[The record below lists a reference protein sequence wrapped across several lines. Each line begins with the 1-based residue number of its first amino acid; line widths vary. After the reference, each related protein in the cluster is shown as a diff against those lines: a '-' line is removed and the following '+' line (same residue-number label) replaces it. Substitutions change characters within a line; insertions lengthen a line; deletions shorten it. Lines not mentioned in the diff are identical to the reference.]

1 MKIIIRKFKRL
12 ENLELKVPAEITG
25 GNGVGKTSILEAISF
40 VLTGK
45 DQNGKEFAQVYDN
58 RVDLHDAIAD
68 VSYFDD
74 YGNEFRRVV
83 EPTFTTSRS
92 GEETLKI
99 MRSTRCTKNG
109 IDTNDFSGEFND
121 FYKFGTDYFFNQK
134 ETDQR
139 AMFIDLMK
147 SLLPSY
153 DVAEAQLKL
162 KSLQKT
168 QRDTQSDITIE
179 RKALKAIQNVEVKEM
194 PSDIEALEN
203 EYQNLIKSSSDN
215 QRLISEINSQNNKLL
230 SDYRN
235 KKSYLEFKI
244 QSKKLN
250 LENSK
255 YEIEHRTATLKQ
267 VESTSFNGYEEA
279 DTSVLNELLDDAN
292 SKLAK
297 SEYYTDLNEF
307 AKVYASKNPIVS
319 ENMERM
325 KRLRYVTPENLPE
338 GEKLT
343 DVCSSCGVASQGVLD
358 NGIKNIIDGL
368 KAENKQI
375 LESEMRA
382 VNGVY
387 LTLKDERD
395 RLQSQLNRIEE
406 QNKRNAENTEK
417 LKRAFDIKKTNQ
429 IDELKKEIALQE
441 KNIITIFEAEILS
454 LEKQLADLQ
463 EPKMKE
469 LPTELS
475 ISDELQEAHVQYQN
489 LRDEFVGAKAVN
501 KNNENIKAKKEIEIQ
516 KFRDLLMQVDTEI
529 ITLQEEITDYF
540 SNLTNVV
547 EKEFSGKIK
556 IGVELQEYII
566 SKDEYKDAFKITA
579 DGKVFPHE
587 CNGALINN
595 TKLQVLATLQR
606 LKGYNGITIMDNAE
620 ANTTQP
626 IEPCDLNLVIAR
638 ATSDKELIIK

>member
-1 MKIIIRKFKRL
+1 MKIQIRKFKRL
-12 ENLELKVPAEITG
+12 SDLTVNVPAKITG
-25 GNGVGKTSILEAISF
+25 GNEKGKTTILEAISF
-40 VLTGK
+40 CLTGK
-45 DQNGKEFAQVYDN
+45 DLSGNEFKQVYDN

-109 IDTNDFSGEFND
+109 IDVNDFSGEFQD
-121 FYKFGTDYFFNQK
+121 FYNFGTDYFFNQK
-134 ETDQR
+134 ETNQR

-147 SLLPSY
+147 SLLPNY

-162 KSLQKT
+162 KSLKKT

-179 RKALKAIQNVEVKEM
+179 RKALKAIQNVEIKEI
-194 PSDIEALEN
+194 PTDIEALES
-203 EYQNLIKSSSDN
+203 EYQNLIKSSSDI
-215 QRLISEINSQNNKLL
+215 QKLISEINRQNNALL
-230 SDYRN
+230 SDYR
-235 KKSYLEFKI
+235 KTQSDLESKL
-244 QSKKLN
+244 QSTNFN
-250 LENSK
+250 LRNSQN
-255 YEIEHRTATLKQ
+255 EIERLKGTLNHTI
-267 VESTSFNGYEEA
+267 ETNFEGYEQT
-279 DTSVLNELLDDAN
+279 DTGALSELLDAAI

-297 SEYYTDLNEF
+297 SEYFTDLIEF
-307 AKVYASKNPIVS
+307 AKVYAKSNPIVS

-325 KRLRYVTPENLPE
+325 KRLRYATPDNLPE
-338 GEKLT
+338 GEALT

-375 LESEMRA
+375 LEAEMRA

-395 RLQSQLNRIEE
+395 RLQAQLNRIEE
-406 QNKRNAENTEK
+406 QNKKNAENAEK
-417 LKRAFDIKKTNQ
+417 LKRAFDIKKTNK

-441 KNIITIFEAEILS
+441 KNISTFEAEISS
-454 LEKQLADLQ
+454 LEKQLVDLK

-469 LPTELS
+469 LPTELT
-475 ISDELQEAHVQYQN
+475 ISDELLEAHTQYQE
-489 LRDEFVGAKAVN
+489 LRDEIVGAKAVN
-501 KNNENIKAKKEIEIQ
+501 KNNENLKAKKEAEIK
-516 KFRDLLMQVDTEI
+516 KFRDLLLEVDAEI
-529 ITLQEEITDYF
+529 IKLQSEITDYF
-540 SNLTNVV
+540 SNLTDVV
-547 EKEFSGKIK
+547 DKEFSGKIK
-556 IGVELQEYII
+556 IGVQLQELII
-566 SKDEYKDAFKITA
+566 SRDEYKDVFKITA
-579 DGKVFPHE
+579 NGKVFPHE

-606 LKGYNGITIMDNAE
+606 LKGYKGITIMDNAE
-620 ANTTQP
+620 ANTTQA
-626 IEPCDLNLVIAR
+626 IEPCGLNLVIAR
-638 ATSDKELIIK
+638 ATIDKELIIL

>member
-1 MKIIIRKFKRL
+1 MKILIRKFKRL
-12 ENLELKVPAEITG
+12 ENLTVKIPSEIIG

-99 MRSTRCTKNG
+99 LRSTRCTKNG

-147 SLLPSY
+147 SLLPNY

-162 KSLQKT
+162 KSLKKT
-168 QRDTQSDITIE
+168 QRNTQSDITVE
-179 RKALKAIQNVEVKEM
+179 RKALKAIQNVEVKEI
-194 PSDIEALEN
+194 PTDLEALET
-203 EYQNLIKSSSDN
+203 EYQNLIKSNTDN
-215 QRLISEINSQNNKLL
+215 QRLISEINRENNALLSGYRKQQSDLEFRLKDIKLILKYSQN
-230 SDYRN
+230 
-235 KKSYLEFKI
+235 
-244 QSKKLN
+244 
-250 LENSK
+250 
-255 YEIEHRTATLKQ
+255 EIERLTATLEQTKD
-267 VESTSFNGYEEA
+267 TSFKGYEET
-279 DTSVLNELLDDAN
+279 DTSTLKELLDDTN
-292 SKLAK
+292 SKLLK
-297 SEYYTDLNEF
+297 SEYYTDLKEF
-307 AKVYASKNPIVS
+307 AKVYAKNNPIVS
-319 ENMERM
+319 ANMERM
-325 KRLRYVTPENLPE
+325 KRLRYATPENLPE
-338 GEKLT
+338 GEELT
-343 DVCSSCGVASQGVLD
+343 DVCSSCGVASQKVLD

-395 RLQSQLNRIEE
+395 RLQAQLYVVEE
-406 QNKRNAENTEK
+406 QNKKNAENAEK
-417 LKRAFDIKKTNQ
+417 LKRAFNIKKTNQ
-429 IDELKKEIALQE
+429 IEELKKEIALQE
-441 KNIITIFEAEILS
+441 KNISTFEAEILS
-454 LEKQLADLQ
+454 LEKQLEDLH

-469 LPTELS
+469 LPTELT
-475 ISDELQEAHVQYQN
+475 ISDELQDAHNEYQK
-489 LRDEFVGAKAVN
+489 LRDEIVGAKAVN
-501 KNNENIKAKKEIEIQ
+501 KNNEYIKAKKEAEIQ
-516 KFRDLLMQVDTEI
+516 KMQSILMEVDTEI
-529 ITLQEEITDYF
+529 IKLQEEITDYF
-540 SNLTNVV
+540 SNLTDVV
-547 EKEFSGKIK
+547 DKEFSGKIK
-556 IGVELQEYII
+556 IGVQLQELII
-566 SKDEYKDAFKITA
+566 SKDEYRDVFKITA

-606 LKGYNGITIMDNAE
+606 LKGYKGITIMDNAE

-626 IEPCDLNLVIAR
+626 IEPCGLNLVIAR

>member
-1 MKIIIRKFKRL
+1 MKVLIRKFKRL
-12 ENLELKVPAEITG
+12 ENLELKVPSEIMG
-25 GNGVGKTSILEAISF
+25 GNGIGKTSILEAISF

-74 YGNEFRRVV
+74 YGSEFRRVV

-109 IDTNDFSGEFND
+109 IDTNDFSGEFQD

-147 SLLPSY
+147 SLLPDY
-153 DVAEAQLKL
+153 DVAEAQLKM
-162 KSLQKT
+162 KSLKKT
-168 QRDTQSDITIE
+168 QRDTQADITSE
-179 RKALKAIQNVEVKEM
+179 RKALKLIQDVEVKEM
-194 PSDIEALEN
+194 PADLEALEN
-203 EYQNLIKSSSDN
+203 EYQNLIKSSSSN
-215 QRLISEINSQNNKLL
+215 QSLISEINQQNNDLL
-230 SDYRN
+230 SEYR
-235 KKSYLEFKI
+235 KHQSDLEFKI
-244 QSKKLN
+244 QSGKLN
-250 LENSK
+250 LKDSRN
-255 YEIEHRTATLKQ
+255 EIERLTATLNHTI
-267 VESTSFNGYEEA
+267 ETNFEGYEETS
-279 DTSVLNELLDDAN
+279 TSVLSEMLMRAN
-292 SKLAK
+292 SKLEQAT
-297 SEYYTDLNEF
+297 YFTDLNEF
-307 AKVYASKNPIVS
+307 AKVHAKNNPIVS

-325 KRLRYVTPENLPE
+325 KRLRYATPDNLPE
-338 GEKLT
+338 GEELT
-343 DVCSSCGVASQGVLD
+343 DVCSSCGVASQTVLD

-387 LTLKDERD
+387 LTLKDGRD
-395 RLQSQLNRIEE
+395 RLQAQINRIEE
-406 QNKRNAENTEK
+406 ENKKNAENTEK

-429 IDELKKEIALQE
+429 IDELKKEIELQE
-441 KNIITIFEAEILS
+441 KNISTFEAEILS
-454 LEKQLADLQ
+454 LEKQLSELK
-463 EPKMKE
+463 EPTLKE
-469 LPTELS
+469 LPTELT
-475 ISDELQEAHVQYQN
+475 ISDELQEAHTQYQN
-489 LRDEFVGAKAVN
+489 LRDEIVGAKAVN
-501 KNNENIKAKKEIEIQ
+501 KNNEERKALTEFEIKKMQSI
-516 KFRDLLMQVDTEI
+516 LMEVDTEI
-529 ITLQEEITDYF
+529 IKLQSEITDYF

-556 IGVELQEYII
+556 IGVQLQELII

-579 DGKVFPHE
+579 DGKVFPSE

-606 LKGYNGITIMDNAE
+606 LKGYKGITIMDNAE
-620 ANTTQP
+620 ANTTQT
-626 IEPCDLNLVIAR
+626 IEPCGLNLVIAR

>member
-1 MKIIIRKFKRL
+1 
-12 ENLELKVPAEITG
+12 
-25 GNGVGKTSILEAISF
+25 
-40 VLTGK
+40 
-45 DQNGKEFAQVYDN
+45 
-58 RVDLHDAIAD
+58 
-68 VSYFDD
+68 
-74 YGNEFRRVV
+74 
-83 EPTFTTSRS
+83 
-92 GEETLKI
+92 

-139 AMFIDLMK
+139 AIFIDLMK
-147 SLLPSY
+147 SLLPNY

-162 KSLQKT
+162 KSLKKT
-168 QRDTQSDITIE
+168 QRNTQSDITVE
-179 RKALKAIQNVEVKEM
+179 RKALKAIQNVEVKEI
-194 PSDIEALEN
+194 PTDLEALET
-203 EYQNLIKSSSDN
+203 EYQNLIKSNTDN
-215 QRLISEINSQNNKLL
+215 QRLISEINRQNNALL

-235 KKSYLEFKI
+235 KKSDLEFKI
-244 QSKKLN
+244 QRGKLN
-250 LENSK
+250 LKNSQN
-255 YEIEHRTATLKQ
+255 EIQHLTATLEQTK
-267 VESTSFNGYEEA
+267 STSFNGYEEA
-279 DTSVLNELLDDAN
+279 DTSSLNELLNEAN
-292 SKLAK
+292 SKLSK
-297 SEYYTDLNEF
+297 SEYFTDLNEF
-307 AKVYASKNPIVS
+307 AKIHAKNNPIVS

-325 KRLRYVTPENLPE
+325 KKLRYATPENLPE
-338 GEKLT
+338 GEELT

-368 KAENKQI
+368 KAENRQI
-375 LESEMRA
+375 LEAEMRA

-395 RLQSQLNRIEE
+395 RLQSQLNRIEQ
-406 QNKRNAENTEK
+406 QNKKNAENYEK
-417 LKRAFDIKKTNQ
+417 TKRAFDIKKTNQ
-429 IDELKKEIALQE
+429 IDALKNEIEVQE
-441 KNIITIFEAEILS
+441 KNIVTFEAEIS
-454 LEKQLADLQ
+454 DLEKQLSELK
-463 EPKMKE
+463 EPQMKE
-469 LPTELS
+469 LPTELT
-475 ISDELQEAHVQYQN
+475 ISDELLEAHKQYQE
-489 LRDEFVGAKAVN
+489 LRDEIVGAKAVN
-501 KNNENIKAKKEIEIQ
+501 KNNEDLKANKEIEIQ
-516 KFRDLLMQVDTEI
+516 KFRDLLMEVDAEI

-547 EKEFSGKIK
+547 EKEFGGKIK

-595 TKLQVLATLQR
+595 TKLQILATLQR

-626 IEPCDLNLVIAR
+626 IEPCGLNLVIAR

>member
-1 MKIIIRKFKRL
+1 MKVLIRKFKRL
-12 ENLELKVPAEITG
+12 ENLTVNVPAEITG
-25 GNGVGKTSILEAISF
+25 GNGIGKTSILEAISF

-45 DQNGKEFAQVYDN
+45 DQNGKEFPQVYDN

-74 YGNEFRRVV
+74 YGNEIRRTV

-109 IDTNDFSGEFND
+109 IDTNDFSGEFQD
-121 FYKFGTDYFFNQK
+121 FYNFGTDFFFNQK

-147 SLLPSY
+147 SLLPDY
-153 DVAEAQLKL
+153 DVAESQLKM
-162 KSLQKT
+162 KSLEKT
-168 QRDTQSDITIE
+168 QRATQSDITAE
-179 RKALKAIQNVEVKEM
+179 RKALKLIQDVEVKEI
-194 PSDIEALEN
+194 PTEIEALEN
-203 EYQNLIKSSSDN
+203 EYQNLIKSSSSN
-215 QRLISEINSQNNKLL
+215 QSLISEINRKNNELL
-230 SDYRN
+230 SNYR
-235 KKSYLEFKI
+235 KTQSDLEFKL
-244 QSKKLN
+244 QSLKLDLKN
-250 LENSK
+250 AHNNIHS
-255 YEIEHRTATLKQ
+255 YTATLNHTIETNF
-267 VESTSFNGYEEA
+267 VGYEQT
-279 DTSVLNELLDDAN
+279 DTSALNELLNDAN

-297 SEYYTDLNEF
+297 SEYFTDLNEF
-307 AKVYASKNPIVS
+307 AKIYARRNPIVS

-325 KRLRYVTPENLPE
+325 KKLRYATPENLPD
-338 GEKLT
+338 GEELT
-343 DVCSSCGVASQGVLD
+343 DVCSSCGVASQTVLD

-382 VNGVY
+382 INGVY
-387 LTLKDERD
+387 LTIKDERD

-406 QNKRNAENTEK
+406 ENKKIVENAEK
-417 LKRAFDIKKTNQ
+417 LKRSFDIKKTNQ
-429 IDELKKEIALQE
+429 IDELKKEISIQG
-441 KNIITIFEAEILS
+441 KNIVTFETEISS
-454 LEKQLADLQ
+454 LEKQLAELK
-463 EPKMKE
+463 EPTLEE
-469 LPTELS
+469 LPTELT
-475 ISDELQEAHVQYQN
+475 ISDELQESHIDYQK
-489 LRDEFVGAKAVN
+489 LRDEIVGAKAVN
-501 KNNENIKAKKEIEIQ
+501 ANNKEKKSLAEIEIKKMQ
-516 KFRDLLMQVDTEI
+516 SILMEVDTEI

-547 EKEFSGKIK
+547 DKEFSGKIK
-556 IGVELQEYII
+556 IGVQLQELII
-566 SKDEYKDAFKITA
+566 SRDEYKDVFKITA

-620 ANTTQP
+620 ANTTQA
-626 IEPCDLNLVIAR
+626 IEPCGLNLVIAR

>member
-1 MKIIIRKFKRL
+1 MKVLIRKFKRL
-12 ENLELKVPAEITG
+12 ENLTVKVPAEITG
-25 GNGVGKTSILEAISF
+25 GNGVGKTTILEAISF

-45 DQNGKEFAQVYDN
+45 DQNGKEFLQVYDN

-134 ETDQR
+134 ENDQR
-139 AMFIDLMK
+139 AIFIDLMK
-147 SLLPSY
+147 SLLPDY

-162 KSLQKT
+162 KSLKKT

-179 RKALKAIQNVEVKEM
+179 RKALKAIQDVEVKKIPDDLE
-194 PSDIEALEN
+194 ELEN
-203 EYQNLIKSSSDN
+203 EYQNLIKSNTDN
-215 QRLISEINSQNNKLL
+215 QRLISEINRENNKLL
-230 SDYRN
+230 SEYRN
-235 KKSYLEFKI
+235 AKSNLELKI
-244 QSKKLN
+244 QSNKLN
-250 LENSK
+250 LKNSQN
-255 YEIEHRTATLKQ
+255 EIQHLTTTLKQ
-267 VESTSFNGYEEA
+267 VESTSFNGYEET
-279 DTSVLNELLDDAN
+279 DTSALKESLEKAN
-292 SKLAK
+292 LKL
-297 SEYYTDLNEF
+297 SETTYYTDLKEF
-307 AKVYASKNPIVS
+307 AKVYARSNPIVS

-325 KRLRYVTPENLPE
+325 KRLRYATPDNLPE
-338 GEKLT
+338 GEELT

-375 LESEMRA
+375 LEAEMRA

-406 QNKRNAENTEK
+406 ENKKIAENAEK

-441 KNIITIFEAEILS
+441 KNISTFEAEISS
-454 LEKQLADLQ
+454 LEKQLSELK
-463 EPKMKE
+463 EPTLKE
-469 LPTELS
+469 LPTELT
-475 ISDELQEAHVQYQN
+475 ISDELQEAHNEYQK
-489 LRDEFVGAKAVN
+489 LRDEIVGAKAVN
-501 KNNENIKAKKEIEIQ
+501 KNNQEKKALAELEIKKMQ
-516 KFRDLLMQVDTEI
+516 SLLMEVDTEI
-529 ITLQEEITDYF
+529 IKLQEEITDYF
-540 SNLTNVV
+540 SNLTGVV
-547 EKEFSGKIK
+547 DKEFSGKIK
-556 IGVELQEYII
+556 IGVQLQELII
-566 SKDEYKDAFKITA
+566 SKDEYRDVFKITA

-626 IEPCDLNLVIAR
+626 IEPCGLNLVIAR

>member
-1 MKIIIRKFKRL
+1 MKILIRKFKRL
-12 ENLELKVPAEITG
+12 ENLTVKIPTEITG

-45 DQNGKEFAQVYDN
+45 DQTGREFAQIYDN

-83 EPTFTTSRS
+83 KPTFTTSRS

-109 IDTNDFSGEFND
+109 IDTNDFSSEFQD
-121 FYKFGTDYFFNQK
+121 FYSFGTDFFFNQK

-147 SLLPSY
+147 SLLPNY
-153 DVAEAQLKL
+153 DVAEAQLRL
-162 KSLQKT
+162 KSLKKT
-168 QRDTQSDITIE
+168 QRDTQRDITIE
-179 RKALKAIQNVEVKEM
+179 RKALKAIQDVDVKEI
-194 PSDIEALEN
+194 PADIEALEN

-215 QRLISEINSQNNKLL
+215 QRLISEINRENNALLSGYRKQQSDLEFRLKDIKLILKYSQN
-230 SDYRN
+230 
-235 KKSYLEFKI
+235 
-244 QSKKLN
+244 
-250 LENSK
+250 
-255 YEIEHRTATLKQ
+255 EIERLTATLEQTKD
-267 VESTSFNGYEEA
+267 TSFKGYEET
-279 DTSVLNELLDDAN
+279 DTSTLKELLDEAN
-292 SKLAK
+292 SKL
-297 SEYYTDLNEF
+297 SETTYYTDLKEF
-307 AKVYASKNPIVS
+307 AKVYAKNNPIVS
-319 ENMERM
+319 SNMERM
-325 KRLRYVTPENLPE
+325 KRLKNATPDNLPE
-338 GEKLT
+338 GEELT

-368 KAENKQI
+368 KAENRQI
-375 LESEMRA
+375 LEAEMRA

-406 QNKRNAENTEK
+406 ENKKNAENTEK

-429 IDELKKEIALQE
+429 IDDLKKEIALQE
-441 KNIITIFEAEILS
+441 KNISTFEAEIS
-454 LEKQLADLQ
+454 NLEKQLSELR
-463 EPKMKE
+463 EPTLKE
-469 LPTELS
+469 LPTELT
-475 ISDELQEAHVQYQN
+475 ISDELMEAHSQYQN
-489 LRDEFVGAKAVN
+489 LRDEIVGAKAVN
-501 KNNENIKAKKEIEIQ
+501 ANNKEKKALAEIEIKKMQ
-516 KFRDLLMQVDTEI
+516 ALLMEVDAEI
-529 ITLQEEITDYF
+529 IKLQEEITDYF
-540 SNLTNVV
+540 SNLTDVV
-547 EKEFSGKIK
+547 DKEFSGKIK
-556 IGVELQEYII
+556 IGVQLQELII
-566 SKDEYKDAFKITA
+566 SKDEYRDVFKITA

-595 TKLQVLATLQR
+595 TKLQILATLQR

-626 IEPCDLNLVIAR
+626 IESCGLNLVIAR

>member
-1 MKIIIRKFKRL
+1 MKILIRKFKRL
-12 ENLELKVPAEITG
+12 ENLELKVPSEITG
-25 GNGVGKTSILEAISF
+25 GNGAGKTSILEAISF

-45 DQNGKEFAQVYDN
+45 DQNGKDFLQVYDN

-83 EPTFTTSRS
+83 KPTFTTSRS

-109 IDTNDFSGEFND
+109 IDTNDFSSEFND

-139 AMFIDLMK
+139 AIFIDLMK
-147 SLLPSY
+147 SLLPNY
-153 DVAEAQLKL
+153 DVAEAQLRL
-162 KSLQKT
+162 KSLKKT

-179 RKALKAIQNVEVKEM
+179 RKALKAIQDVEVKEI
-194 PSDIEALEN
+194 PADLEALET
-203 EYQNLIKSSSDN
+203 EYQNLIKSNTDN
-215 QRLISEINSQNNKLL
+215 QRLISEINRQNNALL

-235 KKSYLEFKI
+235 KKSDLEFKI
-244 QSKKLN
+244 QRGKLN
-250 LENSK
+250 LKNSQN
-255 YEIEHRTATLKQ
+255 EIQHLTATLEQTK
-267 VESTSFNGYEEA
+267 STSFNGYEEA
-279 DTSVLNELLDDAN
+279 DTSSLNELLNEAN
-292 SKLAK
+292 SKLSK
-297 SEYYTDLNEF
+297 SEYFTDLNEF
-307 AKVYASKNPIVS
+307 AKIHAKNNPIVS

-325 KRLRYVTPENLPE
+325 KKLRYATPENLPE
-338 GEKLT
+338 GEELT

-368 KAENKQI
+368 KAENRQI
-375 LESEMRA
+375 LEAEMRA

-395 RLQSQLNRIEE
+395 RLQSQLNRIEQ
-406 QNKRNAENTEK
+406 QNKKNAENYEK
-417 LKRAFDIKKTNQ
+417 TKRAFDIKKTNK
-429 IDELKKEIALQE
+429 IDELKKEIELQE
-441 KNIITIFEAEILS
+441 KNISTFEAEIS
-454 LEKQLADLQ
+454 DLEKQLSELK
-463 EPKMKE
+463 EPQMKE
-469 LPTELS
+469 LPTELT
-475 ISDELQEAHVQYQN
+475 ISDELLEAHKQYQE
-489 LRDEFVGAKAVN
+489 LRDEIVGAKAVN
-501 KNNENIKAKKEIEIQ
+501 ANNKEKKALAELEIKKMQ
-516 KFRDLLMQVDTEI
+516 STLMEVDTEI
-529 ITLQEEITDYF
+529 IKLQEEITDYF

-547 EKEFSGKIK
+547 DNEFSGKIK
-556 IGVELQEYII
+556 IGVQLQELII
-566 SKDEYKDAFKITA
+566 SRDEYKDVFKITA

-620 ANTTQP
+620 ANTTQA
-626 IEPCDLNLVIAR
+626 IEPCGLNLVIAR

>member
-1 MKIIIRKFKRL
+1 MKVLIRKFKRL
-12 ENLELKVPAEITG
+12 ENLTVNVPAEITG
-25 GNGVGKTSILEAISF
+25 GNGIGKTSILEAISF

-83 EPTFTTSRS
+83 EPIFTTSRS

-99 MRSTRCTKNG
+99 LRSTRCTKNG

-121 FYKFGTDYFFNQK
+121 FYKFGTDFFFNQK

-147 SLLPSY
+147 SLLPNY
-153 DVAEAQLKL
+153 DVAEAQLRL
-162 KSLQKT
+162 KSLKKT

-179 RKALKAIQNVEVKEM
+179 RKALKAIQDVEVKEM
-194 PSDIEALEN
+194 PADIEALEN
-203 EYQNLIKSSSDN
+203 EYQNLIKSSSSN
-215 QRLISEINSQNNKLL
+215 QKLISEINQQNNKLL
-230 SDYRN
+230 SDYRG
-235 KKSYLEFKI
+235 KKSDLELKI
-244 QSKKLN
+244 QSGKLN
-250 LENSK
+250 LKNSK
-255 YEIEHRTATLKQ
+255 NEIQHLTTTLKQ
-267 VESTSFNGYEEA
+267 VESTSFNGYEET
-279 DTSVLNELLDDAN
+279 DTSALKESLDDAN
-292 SKLAK
+292 SKLSK

-307 AKVYASKNPIVS
+307 AKVYAKNNPIVS
-319 ENMERM
+319 SNMERM
-325 KRLRYVTPENLPE
+325 KRLRYATPENLPE

-368 KAENKQI
+368 KAENRQI

-395 RLQSQLNRIEE
+395 RLQAQLNRIEE
-406 QNKRNAENTEK
+406 QNKKNAENHEK
-417 LKRAFDIKKTNQ
+417 TKRAFDIKKTNK
-429 IDELKKEIALQE
+429 IDELKKEIELQE
-441 KNIITIFEAEILS
+441 KNISTFEAEIS
-454 LEKQLADLQ
+454 DLEKQLSELK
-463 EPKMKE
+463 EPTLKE
-469 LPTELS
+469 LPTELT
-475 ISDELQEAHVQYQN
+475 ISDELQEAHNEYQK
-489 LRDEFVGAKAVN
+489 LRDEIVGAKAVN
-501 KNNENIKAKKEIEIQ
+501 KNNEDIKAKKEVEIQ
-516 KFRDLLMQVDTEI
+516 KFRDLLMKVDTEI

-547 EKEFSGKIK
+547 DKEFSGKIK

-626 IEPCDLNLVIAR
+626 IEPCGLNLVIAR
-638 ATSDKELIIK
+638 ATSDKELVIK

>member
-1 MKIIIRKFKRL
+1 MKLVIKKFKRL
-12 ENLELKVPAEITG
+12 ENLTVNVPAEIMG
-25 GNGVGKTSILEAISF
+25 GNGIGKTSILEAISF

-109 IDTNDFSGEFND
+109 IDTNDFSGEFQD
-121 FYKFGTDYFFNQK
+121 FYNFGTDFFFNQK

-147 SLLPSY
+147 SLLPDY
-153 DVAEAQLKL
+153 DVAESQLRM
-162 KSLQKT
+162 KSLKKT
-168 QRDTQSDITIE
+168 QRDTQSDITAE
-179 RKALKAIQNVEVKEM
+179 RKALKLIQDVDVKEM

-203 EYQNLIKSSSDN
+203 EYQNLIKSSSNN
-215 QRLISEINSQNNKLL
+215 QSLISEINRKNNLLL
-230 SDYRN
+230 SDFR
-235 KKSYLEFKI
+235 KHQSDLEFKLQSLKLDLKNAHNNI
-244 QSKKLN
+244 Q
-250 LENSK
+250 
-255 YEIEHRTATLKQ
+255 IHTATLNHTI
-267 VESTSFNGYEEA
+267 ETNFAGYEQS
-279 DTSVLNELLDDAN
+279 DTSILSEMLEKAN
-292 SKLAK
+292 SKL
-297 SEYYTDLNEF
+297 SQIYYFTDLNEF
-307 AKVYASKNPIVS
+307 AKLHANRNPIVA

-325 KRLRYVTPENLPE
+325 KRLRYATPENLPE
-338 GEKLT
+338 GEELT
-343 DVCSSCGVASQGVLD
+343 DVCSSCGVASQVVLD
-358 NGIKNIIDGL
+358 NGIKNIVDGL

-382 VNGVY
+382 INGVY

-406 QNKRNAENTEK
+406 ENKRNAEDTEK

-429 IDELKKEIALQE
+429 IEELKKEISIQE
-441 KNIITIFEAEILS
+441 KNIVTFETEISS
-454 LEKQLADLQ
+454 LEKQLSELK
-463 EPKMKE
+463 EPTLKE
-469 LPTELS
+469 LPTELT
-475 ISDELQEAHVQYQN
+475 ISDELHEAHREYQK
-489 LRDEFVGAKAVN
+489 LRDEIVGAKAVN
-501 KNNENIKAKKEIEIQ
+501 ANNKGKKALAELEIKKMQ
-516 KFRDLLMQVDTEI
+516 SLLMEVDTEI
-529 ITLQEEITDYF
+529 IKLQEEITDYF

-547 EKEFSGKIK
+547 EKEFNGKIK
-556 IGVELQEYII
+556 IGVQLQELII
-566 SKDEYKDAFKITA
+566 SKDEYKDVFKITA

-606 LKGYNGITIMDNAE
+606 LKGYKGITIMDNAE
-620 ANTTQP
+620 ANTTQA
-626 IEPCDLNLVIAR
+626 IEPCGLNLVIAR
-638 ATSDKELIIK
+638 ATDDKELIIK

>member
-1 MKIIIRKFKRL
+1 MKILIRKFKRL
-12 ENLELKVPAEITG
+12 ENLELKVPAEIIG

-83 EPTFTTSRS
+83 EPIFTTSRS
-92 GEETLKI
+92 GGETLKI
-99 MRSTRCTKNG
+99 LRSTRCTKNG
-109 IDTNDFSGEFND
+109 IDVNDFSDEFND

-147 SLLPSY
+147 SLLPKY

-162 KSLQKT
+162 KSLKKT
-168 QRDTQSDITIE
+168 QRDTQADITIE
-179 RKALKAIQNVEVKEM
+179 RKALKAIQDVEVKEI
-194 PSDIEALEN
+194 PADLEALEN

-215 QRLISEINSQNNKLL
+215 QRLIAEINRENNKLL
-230 SDYRN
+230 SEYRN
-235 KKSYLEFKI
+235 AKSNLELKI
-244 QSKKLN
+244 QSNKLN
-250 LENSK
+250 LKNSQN
-255 YEIEHRTATLKQ
+255 EIQYLTSTLEQ
-267 VESTSFNGYEEA
+267 VESTSFNGYEET
-279 DTSVLNELLDDAN
+279 DTSALKEMLNEAN

-297 SEYYTDLNEF
+297 SEYFTDLNEF
-307 AKVYASKNPIVS
+307 AKLYAKNNPIVS
-319 ENMERM
+319 ANMVRI
-325 KRLRYVTPENLPE
+325 KRLRDATPDNLPE
-338 GEKLT
+338 GEELT
-343 DVCSSCGVASQGVLD
+343 DVCSSCGVASQKVLD

-375 LESEMRA
+375 LEAEMRA

-395 RLQSQLNRIEE
+395 RLQAQLNRVEE
-406 QNKRNAENTEK
+406 QNKKNAENAEK
-417 LKRAFDIKKTNQ
+417 LKRAFDIKKANQ
-429 IDELKKEIALQE
+429 IEELKKEIALQE
-441 KNIITIFEAEILS
+441 KNILAFEAEISS
-454 LEKQLADLQ
+454 LEEQLANLQ

-469 LPTELS
+469 LPTELT
-475 ISDELQEAHVQYQN
+475 ISDELQEAHNEYQK
-489 LRDEFVGAKAVN
+489 LRDEIVGAKAVN
-501 KNNENIKAKKEIEIQ
+501 KNNEYIKAKKEAEIQ
-516 KFRDLLMQVDTEI
+516 KMQALLMEVDTEI
-529 ITLQEEITDYF
+529 IKLQEEITDYF
-540 SNLTNVV
+540 SNLTDVV
-547 EKEFSGKIK
+547 DKEFSGKIK

-566 SKDEYKDAFKITA
+566 SKEEYKDAFKITA

-606 LKGYNGITIMDNAE
+606 LKGYNGVTIMDNAE

-626 IEPCDLNLVIAR
+626 IEPCGLNLVIAR
-638 ATSDKELIIK
+638 ATSDNELIIK

>member
-1 MKIIIRKFKRL
+1 MKILIRKFKRL
-12 ENLELKVPAEITG
+12 ENLTVKIPSEITG
-25 GNGVGKTSILEAISF
+25 GNGMGKTSILEAISF

-83 EPTFTTSRS
+83 EPIFTTSRS

-99 MRSTRCTKNG
+99 LRSTRCTKNG
-109 IDTNDFSGEFND
+109 IDVNDFSDEFND

-147 SLLPSY
+147 SLLPKY

-168 QRDTQSDITIE
+168 QRNTQSDITIE
-179 RKALKAIQNVEVKEM
+179 RKALKAIQDVEVKEI
-194 PSDIEALEN
+194 PEDLEALEN

-215 QRLISEINSQNNKLL
+215 QRLIAEINRENNALL
-230 SDYRN
+230 SEYRN
-235 KKSYLEFKI
+235 TKSDLEFKI
-244 QSKKLN
+244 QSGKLN
-250 LENSK
+250 LKNSQN
-255 YEIEHRTATLKQ
+255 EIQRLSDTLKQ
-267 VESTSFNGYEEA
+267 VESTSFNGYEET
-279 DTSVLNELLDDAN
+279 DTSTLKELLEKAN
-292 SKLAK
+292 LKL
-297 SEYYTDLNEF
+297 SETTYYSDLNEF

-325 KRLRYVTPENLPE
+325 KRLRHATPDNLPE
-338 GEKLT
+338 GEELT
-343 DVCSSCGVASQGVLD
+343 DVCSSCGVASQKVLD

-375 LESEMRA
+375 LEAEMRA

-395 RLQSQLNRIEE
+395 RLQAQLNRVEE
-406 QNKRNAENTEK
+406 QNKKNAENTEK

-429 IDELKKEIALQE
+429 IEELKKEVALQE
-441 KNIITIFEAEILS
+441 KNVSAFEAEISS
-454 LEKQLADLQ
+454 LEKQLEDLQ

-469 LPTELS
+469 LPTELT
-475 ISDELQEAHVQYQN
+475 ISDELQEAHNEYQK
-489 LRDEFVGAKAVN
+489 LRDEIIGAKAINANN
-501 KNNENIKAKKEIEIQ
+501 KEKKALAELEIKKMQ
-516 KFRDLLMQVDTEI
+516 STLMEVDAEI
-529 ITLQEEITDYF
+529 IKLQEEITDYF
-540 SNLTNVV
+540 SNLTDVV
-547 EKEFSGKIK
+547 DKEFRGKIK
-556 IGVELQEYII
+556 IGVQLQELII
-566 SKDEYKDAFKITA
+566 SKDEYRDVFKITA

-606 LKGYNGITIMDNAE
+606 LKGYNGVTIMDNAE

-626 IEPCDLNLVIAR
+626 IEPYGLNLVIAR
-638 ATSDKELIIK
+638 ATSDNELIIK

>member
-1 MKIIIRKFKRL
+1 MKILIRKFKRL
-12 ENLELKVPAEITG
+12 ENLELKVPAEIIG

-83 EPTFTTSRS
+83 EPIFTTSRS
-92 GEETLKI
+92 GGETLKI
-99 MRSTRCTKNG
+99 LRSTRCTKNG
-109 IDTNDFSGEFND
+109 IDVNYFSDEFND

-147 SLLPSY
+147 SLLPKY

-162 KSLQKT
+162 KSLKKT
-168 QRDTQSDITIE
+168 QRDTQADITIE
-179 RKALKAIQNVEVKEM
+179 RKALKAIQDVEVKEI
-194 PSDIEALEN
+194 PADLEALEN

-215 QRLISEINSQNNKLL
+215 QRLIAEINRENNKLL
-230 SDYRN
+230 SEYRN
-235 KKSYLEFKI
+235 AKSNLELKI
-244 QSKKLN
+244 QSNKLN
-250 LENSK
+250 LKNSQN
-255 YEIEHRTATLKQ
+255 EIQYLTSTLEQ
-267 VESTSFNGYEEA
+267 VESTSFNGYEET
-279 DTSVLNELLDDAN
+279 DTSALKEMLNEAN

-297 SEYYTDLNEF
+297 SEYFTDLNEF
-307 AKVYASKNPIVS
+307 AKLYAKNNPIVS
-319 ENMERM
+319 ANMVRI
-325 KRLRYVTPENLPE
+325 KRLRDATPDNLPE
-338 GEKLT
+338 GEELT
-343 DVCSSCGVASQGVLD
+343 DVCSSCGVASQKVLD

-375 LESEMRA
+375 LEAEMRA

-395 RLQSQLNRIEE
+395 RLQAQLNRVEE
-406 QNKRNAENTEK
+406 QNKKNAENAEK
-417 LKRAFDIKKTNQ
+417 LKRAFDIKKANQ
-429 IDELKKEIALQE
+429 IEELKKEIALQE
-441 KNIITIFEAEILS
+441 KNILAFEAEISS
-454 LEKQLADLQ
+454 LEEQLANLQ

-469 LPTELS
+469 LPTELT
-475 ISDELQEAHVQYQN
+475 ISDELQEAHNEYQK
-489 LRDEFVGAKAVN
+489 LRDEIVGAKAVN
-501 KNNENIKAKKEIEIQ
+501 KNNEYIKAKKEAEIQ
-516 KFRDLLMQVDTEI
+516 KMQALLMEVDTEI
-529 ITLQEEITDYF
+529 IKLQEEITDYF
-540 SNLTNVV
+540 SNLTDVV
-547 EKEFSGKIK
+547 DKEFSGKIK
-556 IGVELQEYII
+556 IGVQLQELII
-566 SKDEYKDAFKITA
+566 SKDEYRDVFKITA

-606 LKGYNGITIMDNAE
+606 LKGYNGVTIMDNAE

-626 IEPCDLNLVIAR
+626 IEPCGLNLVIAR
-638 ATSDKELIIK
+638 ATSDNELIIK

>member
-1 MKIIIRKFKRL
+1 MKVLIRKFKRL
-12 ENLELKVPAEITG
+12 ENLTVKVPAEIMG
-25 GNGVGKTSILEAISF
+25 GNGIGKTSILEAISF

-45 DQNGKEFAQVYDN
+45 DQNGKDFLQVYDN

-74 YGNEFRRVV
+74 YNNEFRRVV

-109 IDTNDFSGEFND
+109 IDTNDFSNEFKD
-121 FYKFGTDYFFNQK
+121 FYNFGTDFFFDQK

-147 SLLPSY
+147 SLLPNY
-153 DVAEAQLKL
+153 DVAESQLRM
-162 KSLQKT
+162 KSLKKT
-168 QRDTQSDITIE
+168 QRDTQSDITSE
-179 RKALKAIQNVEVKEM
+179 RKALKLIQDVEVKEM
-194 PSDIEALEN
+194 PADIEALEN
-203 EYQNLIKSSSDN
+203 EYQNLIKSSSSN
-215 QRLISEINSQNNKLL
+215 QSLISEINRKNNDLLSNYRKTQSDLESKLQSTNFNLKNSQN
-230 SDYRN
+230 
-235 KKSYLEFKI
+235 
-244 QSKKLN
+244 
-250 LENSK
+250 
-255 YEIEHRTATLKQ
+255 EIERLTATLNHTI
-267 VESTSFNGYEEA
+267 ETNFAGYEQS
-279 DTSVLNELLDDAN
+279 DTSVLNDMLEKAN
-292 SKLAK
+292 SKL
-297 SEYYTDLNEF
+297 SQTTYFTDLNEF
-307 AKVYASKNPIVS
+307 AKVYANKNPIVS

-325 KRLRYVTPENLPE
+325 KKLRYATPENLPE

-343 DVCSSCGVASQGVLD
+343 DVCSSCGVASQTVLD

-406 QNKRNAENTEK
+406 ENKKIVENAEK

-429 IDELKKEIALQE
+429 IDELKKEISIQE
-441 KNIITIFEAEILS
+441 KNIVTFEAEIAD
-454 LEKQLADLQ
+454 LEKQISELK
-463 EPKMKE
+463 EPTLKG
-469 LPTELS
+469 LPTELT
-475 ISDELQEAHVQYQN
+475 ISDELHEAHNEYQN
-489 LRDEFVGAKAVN
+489 LRDEIVGAKAVN
-501 KNNENIKAKKEIEIQ
+501 ANNKGKKALAELEIKKMQ
-516 KFRDLLMQVDTEI
+516 SLLMEVDTEI
-529 ITLQEEITDYF
+529 IKLQEEITDYF

-556 IGVELQEYII
+556 IGVQLQELII
-566 SKDEYKDAFKITA
+566 SRDEYKDVFKITA
-579 DGKVFPHE
+579 DEKVFPHE

-620 ANTTQP
+620 ANTTQA
-626 IEPCDLNLVIAR
+626 IEPCGLNLVIAR
-638 ATSDKELIIK
+638 ATDDKELIIK

>member
-1 MKIIIRKFKRL
+1 MKILIRKFKRL
-12 ENLELKVPAEITG
+12 ENLELKVPAEIIG

-83 EPTFTTSRS
+83 EPIFTTSRS
-92 GEETLKI
+92 GGETLKI
-99 MRSTRCTKNG
+99 LRSTRCTKNG
-109 IDTNDFSGEFND
+109 IDVNDFSDEFND

-147 SLLPSY
+147 SLLPKY

-162 KSLQKT
+162 KSLKKT
-168 QRDTQSDITIE
+168 QRDTQADITIE
-179 RKALKAIQNVEVKEM
+179 RKALKAIQDVEVKEI
-194 PSDIEALEN
+194 PADLEALEN

-215 QRLISEINSQNNKLL
+215 QRLIAEINRENNKLL
-230 SDYRN
+230 SEYRN
-235 KKSYLEFKI
+235 AKSNLELKI
-244 QSKKLN
+244 QSNKLN
-250 LENSK
+250 LKNSQN
-255 YEIEHRTATLKQ
+255 EIQYLTSTLEQ
-267 VESTSFNGYEEA
+267 VESTSFNGYEET
-279 DTSVLNELLDDAN
+279 DTSALKEMLNEAN

-297 SEYYTDLNEF
+297 SEYFTDLNEF
-307 AKVYASKNPIVS
+307 AKLYAKNNPIVS
-319 ENMERM
+319 ANMVRI
-325 KRLRYVTPENLPE
+325 KRLRDATPDNLPE
-338 GEKLT
+338 GEELT
-343 DVCSSCGVASQGVLD
+343 DVCSSCGVASQKVLD

-375 LESEMRA
+375 LEAEMRA

-395 RLQSQLNRIEE
+395 RLQAQLNRVEE
-406 QNKRNAENTEK
+406 QNKKNAENAEK
-417 LKRAFDIKKTNQ
+417 LKRAFDIKKANQ
-429 IDELKKEIALQE
+429 IEELKKEIALQE
-441 KNIITIFEAEILS
+441 KNILAFEAEISS
-454 LEKQLADLQ
+454 LEEQLANLQ

-469 LPTELS
+469 LPTELT
-475 ISDELQEAHVQYQN
+475 ISDELQEAHNEYQK
-489 LRDEFVGAKAVN
+489 LRDEIVGAKAVN
-501 KNNENIKAKKEIEIQ
+501 KNNEYIKAKKEAEIQ
-516 KFRDLLMQVDTEI
+516 KMQALLMEVDTEI
-529 ITLQEEITDYF
+529 IKLQEEITDYF
-540 SNLTNVV
+540 SNLTDVV
-547 EKEFSGKIK
+547 DKEFSGKIK
-556 IGVELQEYII
+556 IGVQLQELII
-566 SKDEYKDAFKITA
+566 SKDEYRDVFKITA

-606 LKGYNGITIMDNAE
+606 LKGYNGVTIMDNAE

-626 IEPCDLNLVIAR
+626 IEPCGLNLVIAR
-638 ATSDKELIIK
+638 ATSDNELIIK

>member
-1 MKIIIRKFKRL
+1 MKILIRKFKRL
-12 ENLELKVPAEITG
+12 ENLELKVPAEIIG

-83 EPTFTTSRS
+83 EPIFTTSRS
-92 GEETLKI
+92 GGETLKI
-99 MRSTRCTKNG
+99 LRSTRCTKNG
-109 IDTNDFSGEFND
+109 IDVNDFSDEFND

-147 SLLPSY
+147 SLLPKY

-162 KSLQKT
+162 KSLKKT
-168 QRDTQSDITIE
+168 QRDTQADITIE
-179 RKALKAIQNVEVKEM
+179 RKALKAIQDVEVKEI
-194 PSDIEALEN
+194 PADLEALEN

-215 QRLISEINSQNNKLL
+215 QRLIAEINRENNKLL
-230 SDYRN
+230 SEYRN
-235 KKSYLEFKI
+235 AKSNLELKI
-244 QSKKLN
+244 QSNKLN
-250 LENSK
+250 LKNSQN
-255 YEIEHRTATLKQ
+255 EIQRLSDTLKQ
-267 VESTSFNGYEEA
+267 VESTSFNGYEET
-279 DTSVLNELLDDAN
+279 DTSALKEMLNEAN

-297 SEYYTDLNEF
+297 SEYFTDLNEF
-307 AKVYASKNPIVS
+307 AKLYAKNNPIVS
-319 ENMERM
+319 ANMVRI
-325 KRLRYVTPENLPE
+325 KRLRDATPDNLPE
-338 GEKLT
+338 GEELT
-343 DVCSSCGVASQGVLD
+343 DVCSSCGVASQKVLD

-375 LESEMRA
+375 LEAEMRA

-395 RLQSQLNRIEE
+395 RLQAQLNRVEE
-406 QNKRNAENTEK
+406 QNKKNAENAEK
-417 LKRAFDIKKTNQ
+417 LKRAFDIKKANQ
-429 IDELKKEIALQE
+429 IEELKKEIALQE
-441 KNIITIFEAEILS
+441 KNILAFEAEISS
-454 LEKQLADLQ
+454 LEEQLANLQ

-469 LPTELS
+469 LPTELT
-475 ISDELQEAHVQYQN
+475 ISDELQEAHNEYQK
-489 LRDEFVGAKAVN
+489 LRDEIVGAKAVN
-501 KNNENIKAKKEIEIQ
+501 KNNEYIKAKKEAEIQ
-516 KFRDLLMQVDTEI
+516 KMQALLMEVDTEI
-529 ITLQEEITDYF
+529 IKLQEEITDYF
-540 SNLTNVV
+540 SNLTDVV
-547 EKEFSGKIK
+547 DKEFSGKIK

-566 SKDEYKDAFKITA
+566 SKEEYKDAFKITA

-606 LKGYNGITIMDNAE
+606 LKGYNGVTIMDNAE

-626 IEPCDLNLVIAR
+626 IEPCGLNLVIAR
-638 ATSDKELIIK
+638 ATSDNELIIK

>member
-1 MKIIIRKFKRL
+1 MKVLIKKFKRL
-12 ENLELKVPAEITG
+12 ENLTVKVPSEIMG
-25 GNGVGKTSILEAISF
+25 GNGMGKTSILEAISF

-45 DQNGKEFAQVYDN
+45 DQNGKDFLQVYDN

-109 IDTNDFSGEFND
+109 IDTNDFSGDFND

-139 AMFIDLMK
+139 AIFIDLMK

-179 RKALKAIQNVEVKEM
+179 RKALKAIQNVEIKEI
-194 PSDIEALEN
+194 PADIEALEN
-203 EYQNLIKSSSDN
+203 EYQNLIKSSSSN
-215 QRLISEINSQNNKLL
+215 QSLISEINQQNNDLL
-230 SDYRN
+230 SEYR
-235 KKSYLEFKI
+235 KHQSDLELKI
-244 QSKKLN
+244 QSGKLN
-250 LENSK
+250 LKNSQN
-255 YEIEHRTATLKQ
+255 EIQHLTATLTQ
-267 VESTSFNGYEEA
+267 VESTSFNGYEMT
-279 DTSVLNELLDDAN
+279 DTSVLNEMLEKAN
-292 SKLAK
+292 SKL
-297 SEYYTDLNEF
+297 SQTTYFTDLSDF
-307 AKVYASKNPIVS
+307 AKLNANKNPIVS
-319 ENMERM
+319 ENMDRM
-325 KRLRYVTPENLPE
+325 KRLRYATPDNLPE
-338 GEKLT
+338 GEELT
-343 DVCSSCGVASQGVLD
+343 DVCSSCGVASQTVLD

-368 KAENKQI
+368 KAENKQV
-375 LESEMRA
+375 LEAEMRA
-382 VNGVY
+382 INGVY

-406 QNKRNAENTEK
+406 QNKKNAENTEK

-429 IDELKKEIALQE
+429 IDELKKEIELQE
-441 KNIITIFEAEILS
+441 KNISTFEAEILN
-454 LEKQLADLQ
+454 LEKQLSELK
-463 EPKMKE
+463 EPTLKE
-469 LPTELS
+469 LPTELT
-475 ISDELQEAHVQYQN
+475 ISDELLEAHTQHQK
-489 LRDEFVGAKAVN
+489 LRDEIVGAKAVN
-501 KNNENIKAKKEIEIQ
+501 KNNEDIKAKKETEIQ
-516 KFRDLLMQVDTEI
+516 KFRDLLMEVDTEI
-529 ITLQEEITDYF
+529 IKLQSEITDYF

-547 EKEFSGKIK
+547 ENEFSGKIK
-556 IGVELQEYII
+556 IGVQLQELII
-566 SKDEYKDAFKITA
+566 SKDEYKDVFKITA

-606 LKGYNGITIMDNAE
+606 LKGYKGITIMDNAE
-620 ANTTQP
+620 ANTTQS
-626 IEPCDLNLVIAR
+626 IEPCGLNLVIAR

>member
-1 MKIIIRKFKRL
+1 MKILIRKFKRL
-12 ENLELKVPAEITG
+12 ENLTVKIPTEITG

-109 IDTNDFSGEFND
+109 IDTNDFSSEFND

-139 AMFIDLMK
+139 AIFIDLMK
-147 SLLPSY
+147 SLLPKY

-162 KSLQKT
+162 KSLKKT

-179 RKALKAIQNVEVKEM
+179 RKALKAIQDVEVKKIPDDLE
-194 PSDIEALEN
+194 ELEN
-203 EYQNLIKSSSDN
+203 EYQNLIKSNTDN
-215 QRLISEINSQNNKLL
+215 QRLISEINRENNKLL
-230 SDYRN
+230 SEYRN
-235 KKSYLEFKI
+235 AKSNLELKI
-244 QSKKLN
+244 QSNKLN
-250 LENSK
+250 LKNSQN
-255 YEIEHRTATLKQ
+255 EIQHLTTTLKQ
-267 VESTSFNGYEEA
+267 VESTSFNGYEET
-279 DTSVLNELLDDAN
+279 DTSALKESLEKAN
-292 SKLAK
+292 LKL
-297 SEYYTDLNEF
+297 SETTYYTDLKEF
-307 AKVYASKNPIVS
+307 AKVYAKNNPIVS
-319 ENMERM
+319 SNMERM
-325 KRLRYVTPENLPE
+325 KRLRYATPENLPE

-343 DVCSSCGVASQGVLD
+343 DVCSSCGVASQKVLD

-368 KAENKQI
+368 KAENRQI
-375 LESEMRA
+375 LEAEMRA

-406 QNKRNAENTEK
+406 ENKKNAENTEK

-429 IDELKKEIALQE
+429 IDALKNEIEVQE
-441 KNIITIFEAEILS
+441 KNIVTFEAEIS
-454 LEKQLADLQ
+454 NLEKQLSELR
-463 EPKMKE
+463 EPTLKE
-469 LPTELS
+469 LPTELT
-475 ISDELQEAHVQYQN
+475 ISDELMEAHSQYQN
-489 LRDEFVGAKAVN
+489 LRDEIVGAKAVN
-501 KNNENIKAKKEIEIQ
+501 ANNKEKKALAEIEIKKMQ
-516 KFRDLLMQVDTEI
+516 ALLMEVDAEI
-529 ITLQEEITDYF
+529 IKLQEEITDYF
-540 SNLTNVV
+540 SNLTDVV
-547 EKEFSGKIK
+547 DKEFSGKIK
-556 IGVELQEYII
+556 IGVQLQELII
-566 SKDEYKDAFKITA
+566 SKDEYRDVFKITA

-595 TKLQVLATLQR
+595 TKLQILATLQR

-626 IEPCDLNLVIAR
+626 IESCGLNLVIAR

>member
-1 MKIIIRKFKRL
+1 MKILIRKFKRL

-83 EPTFTTSRS
+83 EPIFTTSRS
-92 GEETLKI
+92 GGETLKI
-99 MRSTRCTKNG
+99 LRSTRCTKNG
-109 IDTNDFSGEFND
+109 IDVNDFSDEFND

-139 AMFIDLMK
+139 AIFIDLMK
-147 SLLPSY
+147 SLLPKY

-162 KSLQKT
+162 KSLKKT
-168 QRDTQSDITIE
+168 QRDTQADITIE
-179 RKALKAIQNVEVKEM
+179 RKALKAIQDVEVKEI
-194 PSDIEALEN
+194 PADLEALEN

-215 QRLISEINSQNNKLL
+215 QRLIAEINRENNALL
-230 SDYRN
+230 SEYRN
-235 KKSYLEFKI
+235 TKSDLEFKI
-244 QSKKLN
+244 QRGKLN
-250 LENSK
+250 LKNSQT
-255 YEIEHRTATLKQ
+255 EIQRLSDTLKQ
-267 VESTSFNGYEEA
+267 VESTSFNGYEET
-279 DTSVLNELLDDAN
+279 DTSALKELLEKAN
-292 SKLAK
+292 LKL
-297 SEYYTDLNEF
+297 SETTYYTDLNEF

-325 KRLRYVTPENLPE
+325 KRLRHATPDNLPE
-338 GEKLT
+338 GEELT
-343 DVCSSCGVASQGVLD
+343 DVCSSCGVASQKVLD

-375 LESEMRA
+375 LEAEMRA

-395 RLQSQLNRIEE
+395 RLQAQLNRVEE
-406 QNKRNAENTEK
+406 QNKKNAENAEK

-429 IDELKKEIALQE
+429 IEELKKEIALQE
-441 KNIITIFEAEILS
+441 KNILAFEAEISS
-454 LEKQLADLQ
+454 LEEQLANLQ

-469 LPTELS
+469 LPTELT
-475 ISDELQEAHVQYQN
+475 ISDELQKAHNEYQK
-489 LRDEFVGAKAVN
+489 LRDEIVGAKAVN
-501 KNNENIKAKKEIEIQ
+501 ANNKEKKALAELEIKKMQ
-516 KFRDLLMQVDTEI
+516 SLLMEVDTEI
-529 ITLQEEITDYF
+529 IKLQSEITDYF
-540 SNLTNVV
+540 SNLTDVV
-547 EKEFSGKIK
+547 DKEFSGKIK
-556 IGVELQEYII
+556 IGVQLQELII
-566 SKDEYKDAFKITA
+566 SKDEYRDVFKITA

-606 LKGYNGITIMDNAE
+606 LKGYNGVTIMDNAE

-626 IEPCDLNLVIAR
+626 IEPCGLNLVIAR
-638 ATSDKELIIK
+638 ATSDNELIIK

>member
-1 MKIIIRKFKRL
+1 MKVLIRKFKRL
-12 ENLELKVPAEITG
+12 ENLTVNVPAEIMG
-25 GNGVGKTSILEAISF
+25 GNGIGKTSILEAISF

-45 DQNGKEFAQVYDN
+45 DQNGKDFAQVYDN

-74 YGNEFRRVV
+74 YNNEFRRVV

-109 IDTNDFSGEFND
+109 IDTNDFSGEFKD
-121 FYKFGTDYFFNQK
+121 FYNFGTDYFFNQK

-147 SLLPSY
+147 SLLPNY
-153 DVAEAQLKL
+153 DVAEAQLKM
-162 KSLQKT
+162 KSLKKT
-168 QRDTQSDITIE
+168 QRDTQADITSE
-179 RKALKAIQNVEVKEM
+179 RKALKLIKDVEVKEM
-194 PSDIEALEN
+194 PAEIEELEN
-203 EYQNLIKSSSDN
+203 EYQNLIKSSSNN
-215 QRLISEINSQNNKLL
+215 QSLISEINRQNNDLLSNYRKQQSDLEFRLKDKKLILKDSQNEIQRL
-230 SDYRN
+230 SDT
-235 KKSYLEFKI
+235 
-244 QSKKLN
+244 LN
-250 LENSK
+250 
-255 YEIEHRTATLKQ
+255 Q
-267 VESTSFNGYEEA
+267 VESTNFNGYEET
-279 DTSVLNELLDDAN
+279 DTSALSELLDDAS

-297 SEYYTDLNEF
+297 SDYYTDLNEF
-307 AKVYASKNPIVS
+307 AKLHAKNNPIVS

-325 KRLRYVTPENLPE
+325 KRLRYATPDNLPD

-375 LESEMRA
+375 LEAEMRA

-406 QNKRNAENTEK
+406 QNKKNAENTEK

-441 KNIITIFEAEILS
+441 KNIITFEAEISS
-454 LEKQLADLQ
+454 LEKQISELK
-463 EPKMKE
+463 EPTLKE

-475 ISDELQEAHVQYQN
+475 ISDELQEAHTQYQE
-489 LRDEFVGAKAVN
+489 LRDEIVGAKAVN
-501 KNNENIKAKKEIEIQ
+501 ANNEERKALTELEIKKMQ
-516 KFRDLLMQVDTEI
+516 SLLMEVDTEI
-529 ITLQEEITDYF
+529 ITLQQEITDYF
-540 SNLTNVV
+540 SNLTDVV
-547 EKEFSGKIK
+547 ENEFSGKIK
-556 IGVELQEYII
+556 IGVQLQELII
-566 SKDEYKDAFKITA
+566 SKDEYRDVFKITA

-606 LKGYNGITIMDNAE
+606 LKGYKGITIMDNAE
-620 ANTTQP
+620 ANTTQA

>member
-1 MKIIIRKFKRL
+1 MKVLIRKFKRL
-12 ENLELKVPAEITG
+12 ENLELKVPAEIIG

-83 EPTFTTSRS
+83 EPIFTTSRS

-139 AMFIDLMK
+139 AIFIDLMK

-162 KSLQKT
+162 KSLKKT
-168 QRDTQSDITIE
+168 QRDTQRDITIE
-179 RKALKAIQNVEVKEM
+179 RKALKAIQDVEVKEI
-194 PSDIEALEN
+194 PADLEALEN
-203 EYQNLIKSSSDN
+203 EYQNLIKSNTDN
-215 QRLISEINSQNNKLL
+215 QRLIAEINRENNKLL
-230 SDYRN
+230 SEYRN
-235 KKSYLEFKI
+235 AKSNLELKI
-244 QSKKLN
+244 QSNKLN
-250 LENSK
+250 LKNSQN
-255 YEIEHRTATLKQ
+255 EIQHLTTTLKQ
-267 VESTSFNGYEEA
+267 VESTSFNGYEET
-279 DTSVLNELLDDAN
+279 DTSTLKEMLNEAN
-292 SKLAK
+292 SKLSK
-297 SEYYTDLNEF
+297 SEYFTDLNEF
-307 AKVYASKNPIVS
+307 AKVYARSNPIVS
-319 ENMERM
+319 SNIERI
-325 KRLRYVTPENLPE
+325 KRLRHATPDNLPE
-338 GEKLT
+338 GEELT
-343 DVCSSCGVASQGVLD
+343 DVCPSCGVASQSALN

-395 RLQSQLNRIEE
+395 RLQAQLNRVEE
-406 QNKRNAENTEK
+406 QNKKNAENAEK

-429 IDELKKEIALQE
+429 IEELKKEIAVQE
-441 KNIITIFEAEILS
+441 KNIVTFEAEISS
-454 LEKQLADLQ
+454 LEKQLAELK
-463 EPKMKE
+463 EPTLKE
-469 LPTELS
+469 LPTELT
-475 ISDELQEAHVQYQN
+475 ISDELHEAHREYQK
-489 LRDEFVGAKAVN
+489 LRDEIVGAKAVN
-501 KNNENIKAKKEIEIQ
+501 ANNKEKKALAELEIKKMQ
-516 KFRDLLMQVDTEI
+516 SLLTEVDAEI
-529 ITLQEEITDYF
+529 IKLQEEITDYF
-540 SNLTNVV
+540 SNLTDVV
-547 EKEFSGKIK
+547 DKEFSGKIK
-556 IGVELQEYII
+556 IGVQLQELII
-566 SKDEYKDAFKITA
+566 SKDEYRDVFKITA
-579 DGKVFPHE
+579 DSKVFPHE

-626 IEPCDLNLVIAR
+626 IEPCGLNLVIAR
-638 ATSDKELIIK
+638 ATSDNELIIK

>member
-1 MKIIIRKFKRL
+1 MKVLIRKFKRL
-12 ENLELKVPAEITG
+12 ENLTVNVPAEITG
-25 GNGVGKTSILEAISF
+25 GNGTGKTSILEAISF

-68 VSYFDD
+68 VSYFDNFS
-74 YGNEFRRVV
+74 NEFRRVV

-109 IDTNDFSGEFND
+109 IDTNDFSSEFND

-139 AMFIDLMK
+139 AMFVDLMK
-147 SLLPSY
+147 SLLPDY
-153 DVAEAQLKL
+153 DVAEAQLRL
-162 KSLQKT
+162 KSLKKT

-179 RKALKAIQNVEVKEM
+179 RKALKAIQDVEVKEI
-194 PSDIEALEN
+194 PADLEALEN

-215 QRLISEINSQNNKLL
+215 QRLIAEINRENNKLL
-230 SDYRN
+230 SEYRN
-235 KKSYLEFKI
+235 AKSNLELKI
-244 QSKKLN
+244 QSNKLN
-250 LENSK
+250 LKNSQN
-255 YEIEHRTATLKQ
+255 EIQHLTTTLKQ
-267 VESTSFNGYEEA
+267 VEDTSFNGYEET
-279 DTSVLNELLDDAN
+279 DTSALNGLLDDAN

-297 SEYYTDLNEF
+297 SEYFTDLNEF
-307 AKVYASKNPIVS
+307 AKVYARSNPIVS

-325 KRLRYVTPENLPE
+325 KRLRYATPDNLPE
-338 GEKLT
+338 GEELT

-375 LESEMRA
+375 LEAEMRA

-387 LTLKDERD
+387 LTLKDERN

-406 QNKRNAENTEK
+406 ENKKIAENAEK

-441 KNIITIFEAEILS
+441 KNISTFEAEISS

-475 ISDELQEAHVQYQN
+475 ISDELQDAHNEYQN
-489 LRDEFVGAKAVN
+489 LRDEIVGAKAVN
-501 KNNENIKAKKEIEIQ
+501 KNNEDIKAKKEVEIQ
-516 KFRDLLMQVDTEI
+516 KFRDLLMKVDTEI

-547 EKEFSGKIK
+547 DKEFSGKIK
-556 IGVELQEYII
+556 IGVELQEYVI
-566 SKDEYKDAFKITA
+566 SKEEYKDAFKITA

-626 IEPCDLNLVIAR
+626 IEPCGLNLVIAR

>member
-1 MKIIIRKFKRL
+1 MKVLIRKFKRL
-12 ENLELKVPAEITG
+12 ENLTVNVPAEITG
-25 GNGVGKTSILEAISF
+25 GNGIGKTSILEAISF

-162 KSLQKT
+162 KSLKKT

-179 RKALKAIQNVEVKEM
+179 RKALKGIQDVEIKEI
-194 PSDIEALEN
+194 PAEIEALEN

-215 QRLISEINSQNNKLL
+215 QALISEINQQNNALL
-230 SDYRN
+230 SDYR
-235 KKSYLEFKI
+235 KHQSDLEFKL
-244 QSKKLN
+244 QTTKFN
-250 LENSK
+250 LKNSQN
-255 YEIEHRTATLKQ
+255 EIERLTATLNHTT
-267 VESTSFNGYEEA
+267 ETNFNGYEET
-279 DTSVLNELLDDAN
+279 DTSSLNDMLKSAN
-292 SKLAK
+292 SKLN
-297 SEYYTDLNEF
+297 ELTYFTDLNEF
-307 AKVYASKNPIVS
+307 AKIHAKRNPIVS

-325 KRLRYVTPENLPE
+325 KRLRYATPDNLPE
-338 GEKLT
+338 GEELT
-343 DVCSSCGVASQGVLD
+343 DVCSSCGVASQKVLD

-375 LESEMRA
+375 LEAEMRA

-395 RLQSQLNRIEE
+395 RLQAQLNRIEE
-406 QNKRNAENTEK
+406 QNRKNVENAEK

-429 IDELKKEIALQE
+429 IDELKKEISIQE
-441 KNIITIFEAEILS
+441 KNIITFEAEIS
-454 LEKQLADLQ
+454 DLEKQLADLQ

-475 ISDELQEAHVQYQN
+475 ISDELLEAHTQYQN
-489 LRDEFVGAKAVN
+489 LRDEIVGAKAVN
-501 KNNENIKAKKEIEIQ
+501 KNNEDIKAKKEIEIQ
-516 KFRDLLMQVDTEI
+516 KFRDLLMEVDTEI
-529 ITLQEEITDYF
+529 IKLQSEITDYF

-547 EKEFSGKIK
+547 DKEFSGKIK
-556 IGVELQEYII
+556 IGVQLQELII
-566 SKDEYKDAFKITA
+566 SKDEYKDVFKITA

-606 LKGYNGITIMDNAE
+606 LKGYNGVTIMDNAE

-626 IEPCDLNLVIAR
+626 IEPCGLNLVIAR

>member
-1 MKIIIRKFKRL
+1 MKILIRKFKRL
-12 ENLELKVPAEITG
+12 ENLTVKIPSEIIG

-99 MRSTRCTKNG
+99 LRSTRCTKNG

-139 AMFIDLMK
+139 AIFIDLMK
-147 SLLPSY
+147 SLLPNY
-153 DVAEAQLKL
+153 DVAEAQLKM
-162 KSLQKT
+162 KSLKKT
-168 QRDTQSDITIE
+168 QRDTQSDITFE
-179 RKALKAIQNVEVKEM
+179 RIALKLIKDVDVKEI
-194 PSDIEALEN
+194 PADIEALEN
-203 EYQNLIKSSSDN
+203 EYKNLIKSNTDN
-215 QRLISEINSQNNKLL
+215 QRLISEINRKNNALL
-230 SDYRN
+230 SDYR
-235 KKSYLEFKI
+235 KQQSDLEFKI
-244 QSKKLN
+244 QSSKLN
-250 LENSK
+250 LKNSQN
-255 YEIEHRTATLKQ
+255 EIQHLTATLGQ
-267 VESTSFNGYEEA
+267 VEGTSFNGYEET
-279 DTSVLNELLDDAN
+279 DTSTLKELLYDTN
-292 SKLAK
+292 SKLLK
-297 SEYYTDLNEF
+297 SEYYTDLKEF
-307 AKVYASKNPIVS
+307 AKVYAKNNPIVS
-319 ENMERM
+319 ANMERM
-325 KRLRYVTPENLPE
+325 KRLRYATPDNLPE
-338 GEKLT
+338 GEELT
-343 DVCSSCGVASQGVLD
+343 DVCSSCGVASQKVLE

-395 RLQSQLNRIEE
+395 RLQAQLYVVEE
-406 QNKRNAENTEK
+406 QNKKNAENAEK
-417 LKRAFDIKKTNQ
+417 LKRAFNIKKTNQ
-429 IDELKKEIALQE
+429 IEELKKEISIQE
-441 KNIITIFEAEILS
+441 KNIVTFEAEISS
-454 LEKQLADLQ
+454 LEKQLEDLQ

-469 LPTELS
+469 LPTELT
-475 ISDELQEAHVQYQN
+475 ISDELQEAHNEYQK
-489 LRDEFVGAKAVN
+489 LRDEIVGAKAVN
-501 KNNENIKAKKEIEIQ
+501 ANNKEKKALAELEIKKMQ
-516 KFRDLLMQVDTEI
+516 STLMEVDAEI
-529 ITLQEEITDYF
+529 IKLQEEITDYF
-540 SNLTNVV
+540 SNLTDVV
-547 EKEFSGKIK
+547 DKEFSGKIK
-556 IGVELQEYII
+556 IGVQLQELII
-566 SKDEYKDAFKITA
+566 SKDEYRDVFKITA

-595 TKLQVLATLQR
+595 TKLQILATLQR
-606 LKGYNGITIMDNAE
+606 LKGYSGITIMDNAE

-626 IEPCDLNLVIAR
+626 IESCGLNLVIAR

>member
-1 MKIIIRKFKRL
+1 MKVLIRKFKRL
-12 ENLELKVPAEITG
+12 ENLTVNVPSEIMG
-25 GNGVGKTSILEAISF
+25 GNGIGKTSILEAISF

-45 DQNGKEFAQVYDN
+45 DQNGKEFTQVYDN
-58 RVDLHDAIAD
+58 RVDMHDAIAD

-83 EPTFTTSRS
+83 EPTYSTSRS

-109 IDTNDFSGEFND
+109 IDTNDFSNEFND

-147 SLLPSY
+147 SLLPDY

-162 KSLQKT
+162 KSLKKT
-168 QRDTQSDITIE
+168 QRDTQSDITAE
-179 RKALKAIQNVEVKEM
+179 RKALKLIKDVEIKEI
-194 PSDIEALEN
+194 PADLEVLEN

-215 QRLISEINSQNNKLL
+215 QSLISEINRKNNDLL
-230 SDYRN
+230 SNYRRTQ
-235 KKSYLEFKI
+235 SDLEFKLQSVKLDLKNAHNNI
-244 QSKKLN
+244 QS
-250 LENSK
+250 
-255 YEIEHRTATLKQ
+255 YTATLNHTI
-267 VESTSFNGYEEA
+267 ETNFAGYEQT
-279 DTSVLNELLDDAN
+279 DTSIISEMLEKAN
-292 SKLAK
+292 SKL
-297 SEYYTDLNEF
+297 EQTTYFTDLNDF
-307 AKVYASKNPIVS
+307 AKLHANKNPIVAQ
-319 ENMERM
+319 NMERV
-325 KRLRYVTPENLPE
+325 KKLRYATTDNLPN
-338 GEKLT
+338 GEELT
-343 DVCSSCGVASQGVLD
+343 DVCSSCGVASKGVLD
-358 NGIKNIIDGL
+358 NGIKNIVDGL

-406 QNKRNAENTEK
+406 ENKKIADNAEK
-417 LKRAFDIKKTNQ
+417 LKRSFDIKKTNQ
-429 IDELKKEIALQE
+429 IEDLKKEIAIQE
-441 KNIITIFEAEILS
+441 KNIVTFEAENSS

-475 ISDELQEAHVQYQN
+475 ISDELNEAHEEYQE
-489 LRDEFVGAKAVN
+489 LRDEIVGSKAVN
-501 KNNENIKAKKEIEIQ
+501 ANNKEKKALAEIEIKKMQ
-516 KFRDLLMQVDTEI
+516 SILMDVDTEI
-529 ITLQEEITDYF
+529 IKLQEEITDYF

-547 EKEFSGKIK
+547 DNEFSGKIK
-556 IGVELQEYII
+556 IGVQLQELII
-566 SKDEYKDAFKITA
+566 SRDEYKDVFKITA
-579 DGKVFPHE
+579 DEKVFPHE

-620 ANTTQP
+620 ANTTQS
-626 IEPCDLNLVIAR
+626 IEPCGLNLVIAR
-638 ATSDKELIIK
+638 ATESKELIIK

>member
-1 MKIIIRKFKRL
+1 MKILIRKFKRL
-12 ENLELKVPAEITG
+12 ENLTVNVPAEIMG
-25 GNGVGKTSILEAISF
+25 GNGMGKTSILEAISF

-83 EPTFTTSRS
+83 KPTFTTSRS

-139 AMFIDLMK
+139 AIFIDLMK
-147 SLLPSY
+147 SLLPKY

-162 KSLQKT
+162 KSLKKT
-168 QRDTQSDITIE
+168 QRNTQSDITVE
-179 RKALKAIQNVEVKEM
+179 RKALKAIQNVEVKEI
-194 PSDIEALEN
+194 PTDLEALET
-203 EYQNLIKSSSDN
+203 EYQNLIKSNTDN
-215 QRLISEINSQNNKLL
+215 QRLISEINRQNNALL

-235 KKSYLEFKI
+235 KKSDLEFKI
-244 QSKKLN
+244 QRGKLN
-250 LENSK
+250 LKNSQN
-255 YEIEHRTATLKQ
+255 EIQHLTATLEQTK
-267 VESTSFNGYEEA
+267 STSFNGYEEA
-279 DTSVLNELLDDAN
+279 DTSSLNELLNEAN
-292 SKLAK
+292 SKLSK
-297 SEYYTDLNEF
+297 SEYFTDLNEF
-307 AKVYASKNPIVS
+307 AKIHAKNNPIVS

-325 KRLRYVTPENLPE
+325 KKLRYATPENLPE
-338 GEKLT
+338 GEELT

-368 KAENKQI
+368 KAENRQI
-375 LESEMRA
+375 LEAEMRA

-395 RLQSQLNRIEE
+395 RLQSQLNRIEQ
-406 QNKRNAENTEK
+406 QNKKNAENYEK
-417 LKRAFDIKKTNQ
+417 TKRAFDIKKTNK
-429 IDELKKEIALQE
+429 IDELKKEIELQE
-441 KNIITIFEAEILS
+441 KNISTFEAEIS
-454 LEKQLADLQ
+454 DLEKQLSELK
-463 EPKMKE
+463 EPQMKE
-469 LPTELS
+469 LPTELT
-475 ISDELQEAHVQYQN
+475 ISDELLEAHKQYQE
-489 LRDEFVGAKAVN
+489 LRDEIVGAKAVN
-501 KNNENIKAKKEIEIQ
+501 KNNEDIKARKETEIQ
-516 KFRDLLMQVDTEI
+516 KFRDLLMEVDTEI
-529 ITLQEEITDYF
+529 IKLQSEITDYF
-540 SNLTNVV
+540 SNLSDVV
-547 EKEFSGKIK
+547 DKEFSGKIK
-556 IGVELQEYII
+556 IGVQLQELII
-566 SKDEYKDAFKITA
+566 SKDEYRDVFKITA
-579 DGKVFPHE
+579 DGKVFTHE

-620 ANTTQP
+620 ANTTQA
-626 IEPCDLNLVIAR
+626 IEPCGLNLVIAR

>member
-1 MKIIIRKFKRL
+1 MKILIRKFKRL
-12 ENLELKVPAEITG
+12 ENLTVKIPSEIIG
-25 GNGVGKTSILEAISF
+25 GNGLGKTSILEAISF

-45 DQNGKEFAQVYDN
+45 DQTGREFAQIYDN

-109 IDTNDFSGEFND
+109 IDTNDFSGEFQD
-121 FYKFGTDYFFNQK
+121 FYKFGTDFFFNQK

-139 AMFIDLMK
+139 AIFIDLMK
-147 SLLPSY
+147 SLLPDY
-153 DVAEAQLKL
+153 DVAEAQLKM
-162 KSLQKT
+162 KSLKKT
-168 QRDTQSDITIE
+168 QRDTQSDITSE
-179 RKALKAIQNVEVKEM
+179 RKALKLIQDVEVKEI
-194 PSDIEALEN
+194 PADLEALEN

-215 QRLISEINSQNNKLL
+215 QRLISEINRENNKLL
-230 SDYRN
+230 SEYRN
-235 KKSYLEFKI
+235 AKSNLELKI
-244 QSKKLN
+244 QSNKLN
-250 LENSK
+250 LKNSQN
-255 YEIEHRTATLKQ
+255 EIQHLTTTLKQ
-267 VESTSFNGYEEA
+267 VESTSFNGYEET
-279 DTSVLNELLDDAN
+279 DTSALKESLEKAN
-292 SKLAK
+292 LKL
-297 SEYYTDLNEF
+297 SETTYYTDLKEF
-307 AKVYASKNPIVS
+307 AKVYAKSNPIVS
-319 ENMERM
+319 SNIERI
-325 KRLRYVTPENLPE
+325 KRLKNATPDNLPE
-338 GEKLT
+338 GEELT
-343 DVCSSCGVASQGVLD
+343 DVCSSCGVASQKVLE

-395 RLQSQLNRIEE
+395 RLQAQLNRVEE
-406 QNKRNAENTEK
+406 QNKKNAENAEK
-417 LKRAFDIKKTNQ
+417 LKRAFNIKKTNQ
-429 IDELKKEIALQE
+429 IEELKKEISIQE
-441 KNIITIFEAEILS
+441 KNIVTFEAEISS
-454 LEKQLADLQ
+454 LEKQLEDLQ

-469 LPTELS
+469 LPTELT
-475 ISDELQEAHVQYQN
+475 ISDELQEAHNEYQK
-489 LRDEFVGAKAVN
+489 LRDEIVGAKAVN
-501 KNNENIKAKKEIEIQ
+501 ANNKEKKALAELEIKKMQ
-516 KFRDLLMQVDTEI
+516 STLMEVDAEI
-529 ITLQEEITDYF
+529 IKLQEEITDYF
-540 SNLTNVV
+540 SNLTDVV
-547 EKEFSGKIK
+547 DKEFSGKIK
-556 IGVELQEYII
+556 IGVQLQELII
-566 SKDEYKDAFKITA
+566 SKDEYRDVFKITA

-626 IEPCDLNLVIAR
+626 IEPCGLNLVIAR

>member
-1 MKIIIRKFKRL
+1 MKILIRKFKRL
-12 ENLELKVPAEITG
+12 ENLELKVPSEIMG

-83 EPTFTTSRS
+83 KPTFTTSRK

-109 IDTNDFSGEFND
+109 IDTNDFSSEFND

-139 AMFIDLMK
+139 AIFIDLMK
-147 SLLPSY
+147 SLLPKY
-153 DVAEAQLKL
+153 DVAEAQLRL
-162 KSLQKT
+162 KSLKKT

-179 RKALKAIQNVEVKEM
+179 RKALKAIQDVEVKEI
-194 PSDIEALEN
+194 PADLEALEN

-215 QRLISEINSQNNKLL
+215 QRLISEINRENNALLSGYRKQQSDLEFRLKDKKLILKDSQN
-230 SDYRN
+230 
-235 KKSYLEFKI
+235 
-244 QSKKLN
+244 
-250 LENSK
+250 
-255 YEIEHRTATLKQ
+255 EIERLTATLEQTKD
-267 VESTSFNGYEEA
+267 TSFKGYEET
-279 DTSVLNELLDDAN
+279 DTSTLKELLDEAN
-292 SKLAK
+292 SKL
-297 SEYYTDLNEF
+297 SETTYFTDLKEF
-307 AKVYASKNPIVS
+307 AKVYAKNNPIVS

-325 KRLRYVTPENLPE
+325 KKLRYATPDNLPE
-338 GEKLT
+338 GEELT

-368 KAENKQI
+368 KAENRQI
-375 LESEMRA
+375 LEAEMRA

-395 RLQSQLNRIEE
+395 RLQSQLNRIEQ
-406 QNKRNAENTEK
+406 QNKKNAENYEK
-417 LKRAFDIKKTNQ
+417 TKRAFDIKKTNK
-429 IDELKKEIALQE
+429 IDELKKEIELQE
-441 KNIITIFEAEILS
+441 KNISTFEAEIS
-454 LEKQLADLQ
+454 DLEKQLSELK
-463 EPKMKE
+463 EPQMKE
-469 LPTELS
+469 LPTELT
-475 ISDELQEAHVQYQN
+475 ISDELLEAHKQYQE
-489 LRDEFVGAKAVN
+489 LRDEIVGAKAVN
-501 KNNENIKAKKEIEIQ
+501 KNNEDLKANKEIEIQ
-516 KFRDLLMQVDTEI
+516 KFRDLLMEVDAEI

-547 EKEFSGKIK
+547 EKEFGGKIK

-579 DGKVFPHE
+579 DGKVFPYE

-595 TKLQVLATLQR
+595 TKLQILATLQR

-620 ANTTQP
+620 ANTTQA
-626 IEPCDLNLVIAR
+626 IEPCGLNLVIAR
-638 ATSDKELIIK
+638 ATSEKELVIK

>member
-1 MKIIIRKFKRL
+1 MKVLIRKFKRL
-12 ENLELKVPAEITG
+12 ENLTVNVPAEITG
-25 GNGVGKTSILEAISF
+25 GNGIGKTSILEAISF

-45 DQNGKEFAQVYDN
+45 DQNGKEFTQVYDN

-121 FYKFGTDYFFNQK
+121 FYNFGTDYFFNQK

-147 SLLPSY
+147 SLLPNY
-153 DVAEAQLKL
+153 DVAESQLRMKYL
-162 KSLQKT
+162 KKT
-168 QRDTQSDITIE
+168 QRDTQSDITSE
-179 RKALKAIQNVEVKEM
+179 RKALKLIKDVEVKEI
-194 PSDIEALEN
+194 PTDIEELEN

-215 QRLISEINSQNNKLL
+215 QRLISEINRKNNELL
-230 SDYRN
+230 SDYR
-235 KKSYLEFKI
+235 KQQSDLEFRLKD
-244 QSKKLN
+244 KKLILKDSQN
-250 LENSK
+250 
-255 YEIEHRTATLKQ
+255 EIERLTATLAQTKDI
-267 VESTSFNGYEEA
+267 SFNGYEET
-279 DTSVLNELLDDAN
+279 DTSALNEMLDNAN
-292 SKLAK
+292 SKLSR
-297 SEYYTDLNEF
+297 SEYFTDLNEF
-307 AKVYASKNPIVS
+307 AKIHAKNNPIVS

-325 KRLRYVTPENLPE
+325 KRLRYATPENLPE
-338 GEKLT
+338 GEELT

-368 KAENKQI
+368 KAENKQV

-382 VNGVY
+382 VNGAY

-395 RLQSQLNRIEE
+395 RLQAQLNRIEE
-406 QNKRNAENTEK
+406 QNKKNAENTEK

-441 KNIITIFEAEILS
+441 KNIVAFETEIS
-454 LEKQLADLQ
+454 DLEKQISELK
-463 EPKMKE
+463 EPTLKE

-475 ISDELQEAHVQYQN
+475 ISDELLEAHNEYQK
-489 LRDEFVGAKAVN
+489 LRDEIVGAKAVN
-501 KNNENIKAKKEIEIQ
+501 KNNQERKALTELEIKKMQ
-516 KFRDLLMQVDTEI
+516 TLLMEVDTEI
-529 ITLQEEITDYF
+529 IKLQSEITDYF

-547 EKEFSGKIK
+547 DKEFSGKIK
-556 IGVELQEYII
+556 IGVQLQELII
-566 SKDEYKDAFKITA
+566 SKDEYKDVFKITA

-606 LKGYNGITIMDNAE
+606 LKGYNGITIMDNTE
-620 ANTTQP
+620 ANTTQA
-626 IEPCDLNLVIAR
+626 IEPCGLNLVIAR
-638 ATSDKELIIK
+638 ATSDKELVIK

>member
-1 MKIIIRKFKRL
+1 MKVIIRKFKRL
-12 ENLELKVPAEITG
+12 ENLTVNVPAEITG
-25 GNGVGKTSILEAISF
+25 GNGIGKTSILEAISF

-109 IDTNDFSGEFND
+109 IDTNDFSGEFQD
-121 FYKFGTDYFFNQK
+121 FYNFGTDFFFNQK

-147 SLLPSY
+147 SLLPDY
-153 DVAEAQLKL
+153 DVAESQLRM
-162 KSLQKT
+162 KSLKKT
-168 QRDTQSDITIE
+168 QRDTQSDITAE
-179 RKALKAIQNVEVKEM
+179 RKALKLIQDVEVKEM
-194 PSDIEALEN
+194 PSDLEALEN
-203 EYQNLIKSSSDN
+203 EYQNLIKSSSSN
-215 QRLISEINSQNNKLL
+215 QSLISEINRKNNELFSSYRKTQSDLESKLQSTNFNLRNSQN
-230 SDYRN
+230 
-235 KKSYLEFKI
+235 
-244 QSKKLN
+244 
-250 LENSK
+250 
-255 YEIEHRTATLKQ
+255 EIERLEATLNHTIETNFEGYP
-267 VESTSFNGYEEA
+267 ES
-279 DTSVLNELLDDAN
+279 DTSILSEMLEKAN
-292 SKLAK
+292 SKL
-297 SEYYTDLNEF
+297 SQITYFTDINDF
-307 AKVYASKNPIVS
+307 AKLNANKNPIVS

-325 KRLRYVTPENLPE
+325 KRLRYATPENLPE

-343 DVCSSCGVASQGVLD
+343 DICSSCGVASQSVLD

-395 RLQSQLNRIEE
+395 RLQTQLNRIEE
-406 QNKRNAENTEK
+406 ENKKIVENAEK

-429 IDELKKEIALQE
+429 IEELKKEISIQE
-441 KNIITIFEAEILS
+441 KNIVTFEAEIS
-454 LEKQLADLQ
+454 DLEKQLSELK
-463 EPKMKE
+463 EPTLSK
-469 LPTELS
+469 LPTELT
-475 ISDELQEAHVQYQN
+475 ISDELQEAHNEYQK
-489 LRDEFVGAKAVN
+489 LRDEIVGAKAVN
-501 KNNENIKAKKEIEIQ
+501 ANNKGKKALAEIEIKKMQ
-516 KFRDLLMQVDTEI
+516 TILMEVDTEI
-529 ITLQEEITDYF
+529 IKLQEEITDYF

-547 EKEFSGKIK
+547 DNEFSGKIK
-556 IGVELQEYII
+556 IGVQLQELII
-566 SKDEYKDAFKITA
+566 SKDEYKDVFKITA

-620 ANTTQP
+620 ANTTQS
-626 IEPCDLNLVIAR
+626 IEPCGLNLVIAR
-638 ATSDKELIIK
+638 ATGSKELIIK

>member
-1 MKIIIRKFKRL
+1 MKILIRKFKRL
-12 ENLELKVPAEITG
+12 ENLELKVPSEIMG

-83 EPTFTTSRS
+83 KPTFTTSRS

-139 AMFIDLMK
+139 AIFIDLMK
-147 SLLPSY
+147 SLLPKY

-162 KSLQKT
+162 KSLKKT

-179 RKALKAIQNVEVKEM
+179 RKALKAIQDVEVKKIPDDLE
-194 PSDIEALEN
+194 ELEN
-203 EYQNLIKSSSDN
+203 EYQNLIKSNTDN
-215 QRLISEINSQNNKLL
+215 QRLISEINRENNKLL
-230 SDYRN
+230 SEYRN
-235 KKSYLEFKI
+235 AKSNLELKI
-244 QSKKLN
+244 QSNKLN
-250 LENSK
+250 LKNSQN
-255 YEIEHRTATLKQ
+255 EIQHLTTTLKQ
-267 VESTSFNGYEEA
+267 VESTSFNGYEET
-279 DTSVLNELLDDAN
+279 DTSALKESLEKAN
-292 SKLAK
+292 LKL
-297 SEYYTDLNEF
+297 SETTYYTDLKEF
-307 AKVYASKNPIVS
+307 AKVYAKSNPIVS
-319 ENMERM
+319 SNIERI
-325 KRLRYVTPENLPE
+325 KRLKNATPDNLPE
-338 GEKLT
+338 GEELT
-343 DVCSSCGVASQGVLD
+343 DVCSSCGVASQKVLE

-395 RLQSQLNRIEE
+395 RLQAQLNRVEE
-406 QNKRNAENTEK
+406 QNKKNAENAEK
-417 LKRAFDIKKTNQ
+417 LKRAFNIKKTNQ
-429 IDELKKEIALQE
+429 IEELKKEISIQE
-441 KNIITIFEAEILS
+441 KNIVAFEAEISS
-454 LEKQLADLQ
+454 LEKQLAELK
-463 EPKMKE
+463 EPTLKE
-469 LPTELS
+469 LPTELT
-475 ISDELQEAHVQYQN
+475 ISDELQEAHNEYQK
-489 LRDEFVGAKAVN
+489 LRDEIVGAKAVN
-501 KNNENIKAKKEIEIQ
+501 KNNEYIKAKKEAEIQ
-516 KFRDLLMQVDTEI
+516 KMQSILTEVDAEI
-529 ITLQEEITDYF
+529 IKLQEEITDYF
-540 SNLTNVV
+540 SNLTDVV
-547 EKEFSGKIK
+547 DKEFSGKIK
-556 IGVELQEYII
+556 IGVQLQELII
-566 SKDEYKDAFKITA
+566 SKDEYRDVFKITA

-595 TKLQVLATLQR
+595 TKLQILATLQR

-626 IEPCDLNLVIAR
+626 IEPCGLNLVIAR